1 MIYRQV
7 VSLPRCMREKLK
19 RVPSSEL
26 GTRVLSALSFDLP
39 DLHMQLSK
47 DSVPELGDV
56 VLAAVFSCDST
67 SDLVPEA
74 GVQQDESEARC
85 PTPAPPAPSPDPSGA
100 TCSSS
105 RAAAPLEQLVGGQT
119 TKQPTF
125 PVTGQIDNQPMVAA
139 IDEAEVASPG
149 KGRIDN
155 QPMVAAIDEAKV
167 ASQVEL
173 TDGRSVDPV
182 EDVTTN
188 DLETI
193 AIEEA

>member
-1 MIYRQV
+1 MNEFYEMIYQQV
-7 VSLPRCMREKLK
+7 VRLPRCTREKLK

-26 GTRVLSALSFDLP
+26 GTCVLSALSFNLP
-39 DLHMQLSK
+39 DLHMQLST

-74 GVQQDESEARC
+74 EVLQDESEASC
-85 PTPAPPAPSPDPSGA
+85 PTPAPSPEAESTPAPPPEPSRA

-105 RAAAPLEQLVGGQT
+105 LIAAPLEPLVGGQT
-119 TKQPTF
+119 FKQPTF

-155 QPMVAAIDEAKV
+155 QPLVAAFEETDV
-167 ASQVEL
+167 ASQVNRPAMSL
-173 TDGRSVDPV
+173 
-182 EDVTTN
+182 
-188 DLETI
+188 
-193 AIEEA
+193 